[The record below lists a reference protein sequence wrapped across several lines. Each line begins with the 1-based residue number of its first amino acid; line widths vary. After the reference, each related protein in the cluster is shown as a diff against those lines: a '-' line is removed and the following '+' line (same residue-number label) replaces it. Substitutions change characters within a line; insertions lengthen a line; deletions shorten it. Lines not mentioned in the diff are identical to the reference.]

1 MRSSK
6 NLTALALL
14 GAGSIALSGAAYAQD
29 NTIGGDSVA
38 NSTVTTN
45 TIDPSLNSQVG
56 TTGTDTFANETTPV
70 PVREEED
77 RDFPWGLLGLLG
89 LAGLLGRKK
98 KNDIHVD
105 ARNDRRNV

>member
-1 MRSSK
+1 MHSK
-6 NLTALALL
+6 NIGASALL
-14 GAGSIALSGAAYAQD
+14 AVSLLAISGPAHAQD
-29 NTIGGDSVA
+29 NSVA
-38 NSTVTTN
+38 NTTVATN

-56 TTGTDTFANETTPV
+56 TTGSDTFVNETTPV

-105 ARNDRRNV
+105 ARSDRRNV

>member
-1 MRSSK
+1 MRSLR
-6 NLTALALL
+6 NFGTQALL
-14 GAGSIALSGAAYAQD
+14 AAGLIALSGAANAQD
-29 NTIGGDSVA
+29 NTVA
-38 NSTVTTN
+38 ANTTAATN
-45 TIDPSLNSQVG
+45 TIDPALNSQVG
-56 TTGTDTFANETTPV
+56 TTGTDTFVNETTPV

-105 ARNDRRNV
+105 ARSDRRNV